1 MTGET
6 VVYSLRIFVC
16 ILALGPLVY
25 YLLSLYCAFD
35 YFHRNRKKIPP
46 SRSFTPPVSILKP
59 VRGADQQAYENFAS
73 FCQLDYPDYEIV
85 FALSDADDPAVSI
98 IQKLQR
104 DFPAR
109 SIRLVTGV
117 ASLGANN
124 KINNLCRLVKEAK
137 HDLMVISDSD
147 VRVDQD
153 YLHHVASPFADP
165 DVGVVTTFYRG
176 IPMGGVASKLEALG
190 MYAESAP
197 SALVA
202 CKLEGK
208 MQFAFGWTMATTKA
222 VLAAI
227 GGFESM
233 VNHHSDDFE
242 LGNRISRS
250 GYRVELMQRPVWMVC
265 PKERLGDFFE
275 HELRWSIGLRNVRPA
290 GYLGMV
296 FTHGLP
302 WTLLAVAAAG
312 ASGWTMVAAAYVAAY
327 LALRLGL
334 VLMIGVWGF
343 QDPQIV
349 RTAYLVPLWDAL
361 SFGTWVAGL
370 FLDKIVWRGLSY
382 EVRKGMLIPLEVTTP
397 NHWTLQHAQTST
409 SPQASLSKTY

>member
-6 VVYSLRIFVC
+6 VVYSLRALVC

-25 YLLSLYCAFD
+25 YLLSLYCVFD
-35 YFHRNRKKIPP
+35 YFNRNRKSPSP
-46 SRSFTPPVSILKP
+46 SRSYFPPVSVLKP
-59 VRGADQQAYENFAS
+59 VRGADQQAYENFSS
-73 FCQLDYPDYEIV
+73 FCRLDYPDYEIV
-85 FALSDADDPAVSI
+85 FALAEPDDPAVRI

-104 DFPAR
+104 DFPEC
-109 SIRLVTGV
+109 SIRLVTDV
-117 ASLGANN
+117 ARLGANN
-124 KINNLCRLVKEAK
+124 KINNLCRLVQEAK

-147 VRVDQD
+147 VRVDED
-153 YLHHVASPFADP
+153 YLRHVVAPFADSE
-165 DVGVVTTFYRG
+165 VGVVTTFYRG
-176 IPMGGVASKLEALG
+176 IPMGGVASKLEVLG

-202 CKLEGK
+202 SKLEGK

-222 VLAAI
+222 VLSAI

-242 LGNRISRS
+242 LGNRISRA

-265 PKERLGDFFE
+265 PKQRLGEFLE
-275 HELRWSIGLRNVRPA
+275 HQLRWSIGLRNVRPA

-302 WTLLAVAAAG
+302 WALLAAVVAG
-312 ASGWTMVAAAYVAAY
+312 ASGWTTVAAGYVLAY
-327 LALRLGL
+327 LLLRLGL
-334 VLMIGVWGF
+334 VWTTGAWGF
-343 QDPQIV
+343 QDPRID
-349 RTAYLVPLWDAL
+349 RTAYLVLLWDVL
-361 SFGTWVAGL
+361 SFGTWIAGL
-370 FLDKIVWRGLSY
+370 FLDKIVWRGLAY
-382 EVRKGMLIPLEVTTP
+382 RVQKGILIPLEVAP
-397 NHWTLQHAQTST
+397 PSQWTLQHNETSA

>member
-25 YLLSLYCAFD
+25 YLLSAYCAFD
-35 YFHRNRKKIPP
+35 YFKRTRKNLPP

-73 FCQLDYPDYEIV
+73 FCRLDYPDYEIV
-85 FALSDADDPAVSI
+85 FALSDADDPAVRI

-104 DFPAR
+104 DFPER
-109 SIRLVTGV
+109 SVRLVTGV
-117 ASLGANN
+117 ATLGANN
-124 KINNLCRLVKEAK
+124 KINNLCRLVQEAK

-147 VRVDQD
+147 VRVDED
-153 YLHHVASPFADP
+153 YLHHVVAAFANP
-165 DVGVVTTFYRG
+165 EVGVVTTFYRG

-208 MQFAFGWTMATTKA
+208 MQFAFGWTMATTKT
-222 VLAAI
+222 VLSAI
-227 GGFESM
+227 GGFEPM

-265 PKERLGDFFE
+265 PKERLGEFFE
-275 HELRWSIGLRNVRPA
+275 HELRWSIGLRNVRPV
-290 GYLGMV
+290 GYLGIV

-302 WTLLAVAAAG
+302 WAFLAAAAAG
-312 ASGWTMVAAAYVAAY
+312 AAGWSMIAAAYVSGY
-327 LALRLGL
+327 LALRVGL
-334 VLMIGVWGF
+334 VLMIGAWGF
-343 QDPQIV
+343 QDSQV
-349 RTAYLVPLWDAL
+349 SKTAYLVPLWDAL
-361 SFGTWVAGL
+361 SFGAWAAGL
-370 FLDKIVWRGLSY
+370 FLNKIVWRGLSY
-382 EVRKGMLIPLEVTTP
+382 RVRNGMLIPLEVVTP
-397 NHWTLQHAQTST
+397 NHWALQHTQTRT
-409 SPQASLSKTY
+409 TP

>member
-25 YLLSLYCAFD
+25 YLLSFFCVFD
-35 YFHRNRKKIPP
+35 YFNRNRKRPP
-46 SRSFTPPVSILKP
+46 PRRSFTPPVSILKP
-59 VRGADQQAYENFAS
+59 VRGADQQAYESFAS
-73 FCQLDYPDYEIV
+73 FCRLDYPDYEIV
-85 FALSDADDPAVSI
+85 FALSDPDDPAVRI

-104 DFPAR
+104 DFPER
-109 SIRLVTGV
+109 SIRLITGV

-124 KINNLCRLVKEAK
+124 KINNLCRLVHEAK
-137 HDLMVISDSD
+137 HDLVVISDSD
-147 VRVDQD
+147 VRVDED
-153 YLHHVASPFADP
+153 YLHYVVAPFADSG
-165 DVGVVTTFYRG
+165 VGVVTTFYRG

-202 CKLEGK
+202 RKLEGK
-208 MQFAFGWTMATTKA
+208 MQFAFGWTMATTKP
-222 VLAAI
+222 VLSAI

-242 LGNRISRS
+242 LGNRISRA

-265 PKERLGDFFE
+265 PKQRLGEFLE

-290 GYLGMV
+290 GYLGML

-302 WTLLAVAAAG
+302 WALLAAAVAG
-312 ASGWTMVAAAYVAAY
+312 ASGWTAVAAGYVLAY

-334 VLMIGVWGF
+334 VWTTGAWGF
-343 QDPQIV
+343 QDFRV
-349 RTAYLVPLWDAL
+349 SKAVYLVPVWDAL

-370 FLDKIVWRGLSY
+370 FLDKIVWRGLAY
-382 EVRKGMLIPLEVTTP
+382 RVQNGMLIPLEDATP
-397 NHWTLQHAQTST
+397 SHWTLQHTQPSAP
-409 SPQASLSKTY
+409 PQASLSKTY